1 MAATTLLDAVSI
13 IALNAY
19 KISID
24 KITDVKSKIQPATLV
39 AQKKEYLKLV
49 KKVARRVCC
58 GDQEYSCWIMEKLS
72 KYTKDS
78 ANQVNLELY
87 YDKSEKTPLKKKYF
101 GCAIIRNIST
111 AVAKNYDAKQMK
123 APKKNKNDKCAVPNM
138 WCEDDTKKLKVVV
151 VENEP
156 EKDEPATTIK
166 KVFARAEKIT
176 FIMKNESKSAI
187 AMLELLKG
195 KKKKE
200 LKCYQNEFNMN
211 LCKKLALFPIERK
224 YEFVDKYLETGKLNK
239 IPVRLSCIN
248 LNLYGPFDYI
258 SAGKG
263 NLPVVR
269 NLVLFPGIDKFY
281 AHNPHLVSSSIKN
294 EMKTLACC
302 YDLVK
307 KRTGYCYFFEEY
319 NGSLSI
325 EKKQKEIFDA
335 GSFRE
340 IADNNVVALT

>member
-1 MAATTLLDAVSI
+1 MAVTLLDAGLV
-13 IALNAY
+13 ATLDAY

-24 KITDVKSKIQPATLV
+24 KITDVKSKTEPTGQV
-39 AQKKEYLKLV
+39 AQKKEYLKIV

-72 KYTKDS
+72 KYTKDGKK
-78 ANQVNLELY
+78 NVDLELY
-87 YDKSEKTPLKKKYF
+87 YDKSDKTPLKKRYF
-101 GCAIIRNIST
+101 GCAIIRDIGT
-111 AVAKNYDAKQMK
+111 AAAKSYDAKKMK

-138 WCEDDTKKLKVVV
+138 WCEDDTKELEVVV
-151 VENEP
+151 IENG
-156 EKDEPATTIK
+156 PATTQINK
-166 KVFARAEKIT
+166 NYARAEKIT

-187 AMLELLKG
+187 AMLELLKTA
-195 KKKKE
+195 KKRE

-211 LCKKLALFPIERK
+211 LCKKLALIPIERK
-224 YEFVDKYLETGKLNK
+224 YEFADKYLETGKLNK

-294 EMKTLACC
+294 EMKTMACC

-307 KRTGYCYFFEEY
+307 KRTGYCYFSAGY
-319 NGSLSI
+319 VSSLNI
-325 EKKQKEIFDA
+325 VDKQKEIFDA
-335 GSFRE
+335 GSFRA
-340 IADNNVVALT
+340 IATADAVALT

>member
-1 MAATTLLDAVSI
+1 MAATPLLETGPLNTLDAY
-13 IALNAY
+13 N
-19 KISID
+19 ISID
-24 KITDVKSKIQPATLV
+24 KIIDVRSKTEPVIQV

-58 GDQEYSCWIMEKLS
+58 GDQEYSCWILEKLS
-72 KYTKDS
+72 KYTKNG
-78 ANQVNLELY
+78 AKNVNLELY
-87 YDKSEKTPLKKKYF
+87 YNKSDKTPLKKRYF
-101 GCAIIRNIST
+101 GCAIIRDIST
-111 AVAKNYDAKQMK
+111 AAVKSYDAKKMK

-138 WCEDDTKKLKVVV
+138 WCEDDTKELEVVV
-151 VENEP
+151 IED
-156 EKDEPATTIK
+156 KPATPTK
-166 KVFARAEKIT
+166 KNFARAEKIT
-176 FIMKNESKSAI
+176 FIMKNEGKSAI
-187 AMLELLKG
+187 AMLELLKDP
-195 KKKKE
+195 KKRE

-258 SAGKG
+258 SAGKS

-307 KRTGYCYFFEEY
+307 KRTGYCYFFEKY
-319 NGSLSI
+319 DTSLTI
-325 EKKQKEIFDA
+325 PDKQKKIFDA
-335 GSFRE
+335 GSFRA
-340 IADNNVVALT
+340 IAAVDVVALT

>member
-1 MAATTLLDAVSI
+1 MTALLDTPAKTD
-13 IALNAY
+13 LNIY

-24 KITDVKSKIQPATLV
+24 KITDVMTKTQTAGQV
-39 AQKKEYLKLV
+39 AQKKEYLKIV

-58 GDQEYSCWIMEKLS
+58 GDQEYSCWIIEKLS
-72 KYTKDS
+72 KYTKDK
-78 ANQVNLELY
+78 AKNVNLEIY
-87 YDKSEKTPLKKKYF
+87 YDKSDKTPLKKKYF
-101 GCAIIRNIST
+101 GCAIIRNISG
-111 AVAKNYDAKQMK
+111 AAAKSYEEKKMK

-138 WCEDDTKKLKVVV
+138 WCEDDTKELKVVV
-151 VENEP
+151 IEDELTSTKK
-156 EKDEPATTIK
+156 KDFVRE
-166 KVFARAEKIT
+166 EKIT

-187 AMLELLKG
+187 AMLELLKTA
-195 KKKKE
+195 KKRE

-224 YEFVDKYLETGKLNK
+224 YEFADKYLETGKLNK

-258 SAGKG
+258 SAGKS

-307 KRTGYCYFFEEY
+307 KRTGYCYFTEGY
-319 NGSLSI
+319 TSTDI
-325 EKKQKEIFDA
+325 TTKQKEIFDA
-335 GSFRE
+335 GSFRA
-340 IADNNVVALT
+340 IAAINIVALS

>member
-1 MAATTLLDAVSI
+1 MTALLDTSTKTD
-13 IALNAY
+13 LEKYN
-19 KISID
+19 ISID
-24 KITDVKSKIQPATLV
+24 TINDVKSKTESIGQV

-58 GDQEYSCWIMEKLS
+58 GDQEYNCWIMEKLS
-72 KYTKDS
+72 KYTKDK
-78 ANQVNLELY
+78 ANTVNLELY
-87 YDKSEKTPLKKKYF
+87 YDKSDKTPLKKKYF
-101 GCAIIRNIST
+101 GCAIIRDING
-111 AVAKNYDAKQMK
+111 AKNYDAKKMK

-138 WCEDDTKKLKVVV
+138 WCEDDTKELKV
-151 VENEP
+151 EITEDNP
-156 EKDEPATTIK
+156 EILTK
-166 KVFARAEKIT
+166 KNFERAEKIT

-187 AMLELLKG
+187 AMLELLKN

-319 NGSLSI
+319 DNSLNI
-325 EKKQKEIFDA
+325 PVEQKKIFDA
-335 GSFRE
+335 GNFRA
-340 IADNNVVALT
+340 IAAVDVVALT

>member
-1 MAATTLLDAVSI
+1 MTALLDTPAKTD
-13 IALNAY
+13 LNIY

-24 KITDVKSKIQPATLV
+24 KITDVMTKTQTAGQV
-39 AQKKEYLKLV
+39 AQKKEYLKIV

-58 GDQEYSCWIMEKLS
+58 GDQEYSCWIIEKLS
-72 KYTKDS
+72 KYTKDK
-78 ANQVNLELY
+78 AKNVNLEIY
-87 YDKSEKTPLKKKYF
+87 YDKSDKTPLKKKYF
-101 GCAIIRNIST
+101 GCAIIRNISG
-111 AVAKNYDAKQMK
+111 AAAKSYEEKKMK

-138 WCEDDTKKLKVVV
+138 WCEDDTKELKVVV
-151 VENEP
+151 IEDELTSTKK
-156 EKDEPATTIK
+156 KDFVRE
-166 KVFARAEKIT
+166 EKIT

-187 AMLELLKG
+187 AMLELLKTA
-195 KKKKE
+195 KKRE

-224 YEFVDKYLETGKLNK
+224 YEFENKYLETGKLNK

-307 KRTGYCYFFEEY
+307 KRTGYCYFFEKYDDLE
-319 NGSLSI
+319 I
-325 EKKQKEIFDA
+325 EKEQKKIFDA
-335 GSFRE
+335 GNFRA
-340 IADNNVVALT
+340 IAAVAM

>member
-1 MAATTLLDAVSI
+1 MSATPLLDTSGKPS
-13 IALNAY
+13 LDAY

-24 KITDVKSKIQPATLV
+24 TITNVKSKTEPTTQV

-72 KYTKDS
+72 KYTKDG
-78 ANQVNLELY
+78 AKNVNLEIY
-87 YDKSEKTPLKKKYF
+87 YDKSDKTPIKKRYF
-101 GCAIIRNIST
+101 GCAIIRDIST
-111 AVAKNYDAKQMK
+111 AAAKSFENKKLK

-138 WCEDDTKKLKVVV
+138 WCEDDTKELEVVV
-151 VENEP
+151 IED
-156 EKDEPATTIK
+156 KPATQTNK
-166 KVFARAEKIT
+166 NFVRAEKIT

-187 AMLELLKG
+187 AMLELLNNG
-195 KKKKE
+195 KKKE

-294 EMKTLACC
+294 EMKTMACC

-307 KRTGYCYFFEEY
+307 KRTGYCYFFEQY
-319 NGSLSI
+319 DSSLTISD
-325 EKKQKEIFDA
+325 KQKEIFDA
-335 GSFRE
+335 GSFRA
-340 IADNNVVALT
+340 IAAVDVVALS

>member
-1 MAATTLLDAVSI
+1 MAATTLLNA
-13 IALNAY
+13 IAITTLDAY

-24 KITDVKSKIQPATLV
+24 KIINVKSKTQPATLV

-78 ANQVNLELY
+78 AKDVNLELY

-101 GCAIIRNIST
+101 GCAIIRDIST
-111 AVAKNYDAKQMK
+111 AVAKNYDAKKMK

-138 WCEDDTKKLKVVV
+138 WCEDDTKELKVVV
-151 VENEP
+151 VEDEP
-156 EKDEPATTIK
+156 EKDKLATRVK
-166 KVFARAEKIT
+166 NVFAREQKIT
-176 FIMKNESKSAI
+176 FIMKNEGKSAI
-187 AMLELLKG
+187 AMLELLKT
-195 KKKKE
+195 KAKRE

-319 NGSLSI
+319 NNSLKI
-325 EKKQKEIFDA
+325 PDEQKKIFDA
-335 GSFRE
+335 GSFRA
-340 IADNNVVALT
+340 IDAINVVALT

>member
-1 MAATTLLDAVSI
+1 MTALLETGPFTTLNDY
-13 IALNAY
+13 N
-19 KISID
+19 ISID
-24 KITDVKSKIQPATLV
+24 KITNVNLKTEPTGQV

-58 GDQEYSCWIMEKLS
+58 GDQEYSCWIMEKLC
-72 KYTKDS
+72 KYTKDK
-78 ANQVNLELY
+78 AKIVNLELY
-87 YDKSEKTPLKKKYF
+87 YDKSDKTPIKKKYF
-101 GCAIIRNIST
+101 GCAIIRKIDT
-111 AVAKNYDAKQMK
+111 AVAKSYDAKKMK

-138 WCEDDTKKLKVVV
+138 WCEDDTKLLEVVV
-151 VENEP
+151 IENG
-156 EKDEPATTIK
+156 PATQLNK
-166 KVFARAEKIT
+166 NFARAEKIT

-187 AMLELLKG
+187 AMLQLLKTA
-195 KKKKE
+195 KKRE

-224 YEFVDKYLETGKLNK
+224 YEFADKYLETGKLNK

-258 SAGKG
+258 SAGKS

-307 KRTGYCYFFEEY
+307 KRTGYCYFTEGY
-319 NGSLSI
+319 TSTDI
-325 EKKQKEIFDA
+325 TTKQKEIFDA
-335 GSFRE
+335 GSFRA
-340 IADNNVVALT
+340 IAAINIVALS

>member
-1 MAATTLLDAVSI
+1 MAATPLLETVPITTLDI
-13 IALNAY
+13 Y

-24 KITDVKSKIQPATLV
+24 KIIDVKTKTEPALQV
-39 AQKKEYLKLV
+39 AQKKEYLKIV

-72 KYTKDS
+72 KYTKDG
-78 ANQVNLELY
+78 AKNVNLELY
-87 YDKSEKTPLKKKYF
+87 YDKSDKTPQKKRYF
-101 GCAIIRNIST
+101 GCAIIRDIST
-111 AVAKNYDAKQMK
+111 AAAKSYDAKKMK

-138 WCEDDTKKLKVVV
+138 WCEDDTKQLEVVV
-151 VENEP
+151 IED
-156 EKDEPATTIK
+156 KPATTQINK
-166 KVFARAEKIT
+166 NFARAEKIT
-176 FIMKNESKSAI
+176 FIMKNEGKSAI
-187 AMLELLKG
+187 AMLELLKNSVRR
-195 KKKKE
+195 E

-211 LCKKLALFPIERK
+211 LCKKLALIPIERK
-224 YEFVDKYLETGKLNK
+224 YEFADKYLETGKLNK

-319 NGSLSI
+319 NGSLNI
-325 EKKQKEIFDA
+325 KEEQKKIFDA
-335 GSFRE
+335 GSFRA
-340 IADNNVVALT
+340 IAAFAVKSLT

>member
-1 MAATTLLDAVSI
+1 MSATPLLETGPTATLDI
-13 IALNAY
+13 Y

-24 KITDVKSKIQPATLV
+24 KIIDVKTKTQSVAQV
-39 AQKKEYLKLV
+39 AQKKEYLKIV

-72 KYTKDS
+72 KYTKDN
-78 ANQVNLELY
+78 AKTVNLELY
-87 YDKSEKTPLKKKYF
+87 YDKSDKTPLKKRYF
-101 GCAIIRNIST
+101 GCAIIRDISN
-111 AVAKNYDAKQMK
+111 AAKNYNAKKMK

-138 WCEDDTKKLKVVV
+138 WCEDDTKELEVVV
-151 VENEP
+151 IENEP
-156 EKDEPATTIK
+156 AKQINKNFE
-166 KVFARAEKIT
+166 RAEKIT

-187 AMLELLKG
+187 AMLELLKTA
-195 KKKKE
+195 KKRE
-200 LKCYQNEFNMN
+200 LKCYQNELNMN
-211 LCKKLALFPIERK
+211 LCKKLALIPIERK
-224 YEFVDKYLETGKLNK
+224 YEFADKYLETGKLNK

-294 EMKTLACC
+294 EMKTMACC

-307 KRTGYCYFFEEY
+307 KRTGYCYFSAGYES
-319 NGSLSI
+319 SLDI
-325 EKKQKEIFDA
+325 ADKQKEIFDA
-335 GSFRE
+335 GSFRA
-340 IADNNVVALT
+340 IATADAVALT

>member
-1 MAATTLLDAVSI
+1 MATPLIDTRAIATLD
-13 IALNAY
+13 AY

-24 KITDVKSKIQPATLV
+24 KITDVKSKTQPAIHV

-78 ANQVNLELY
+78 AKQVNLELY
-87 YDKSEKTPLKKKYF
+87 YDKSDKTPLKKKYF
-101 GCAIIRNIST
+101 GCAIIRDTSGA
-111 AVAKNYDAKQMK
+111 AVKNYDAKKMK

-138 WCEDDTKKLKVVV
+138 WCEDDTKDLEVVV
-151 VENEP
+151 IED
-156 EKDEPATTIK
+156 KSATPTK
-166 KVFARAEKIT
+166 KKFARAEKIT
-176 FIMKNESKSAI
+176 FIMKNEGKSAI
-187 AMLELLKG
+187 AMLELLKT
-195 KKKKE
+195 KAKRE
-200 LKCYQNEFNMN
+200 IKCYQNEFNMN

-319 NGSLSI
+319 VNSLTISV
-325 EKKQKEIFDA
+325 EQKKIFDA